1 MPKRI
6 FSTLTLWALV
16 FACIYF
22 FGASGGVW
30 LLTLIAAFTL
40 REFYALIR
48 KMGHQ
53 PFDCSGILLGLAI
66 MLSPLY
72 LEPLPLFRDR
82 GTQLTS
88 AFLALAV
95 IVFAVRILKERSAE
109 SRVESLAWSIA
120 GIAYVPFMLHF
131 LVRIILIPGPHAG
144 TGLAFCLW
152 LIAVSKFC
160 DVGALLS
167 GMAFGKHKMAPV
179 ISPKKTWEGAIGGVI
194 VSAGLGAAIAHCAA
208 RFYPIGFTPLAAALA
223 AAPIA
228 VLAIVS
234 DLVESIVKRR
244 ANSKDSGNTI
254 PGIGGV
260 FDLSDSLILTA
271 PVGYIVFSLL

>member
-6 FSTLTLWALV
+6 FSTVTLWALV
-16 FACIYF
+16 FACLYF
-22 FGASGGVW
+22 FGATGGIW
-30 LLTLIAAFTL
+30 LITLISALTL
-40 REFYALIR
+40 REFYALVR
-48 KMGHQ
+48 KMGHE
-53 PFDCSGILLGLAI
+53 PFDLTGIVFGLLITLA
-66 MLSPLY
+66 PLY
-72 LEPLPLFRDR
+72 LEPLPLFRDN

-95 IVFAVRILKERSAE
+95 VVFALRILKERTGE
-109 SRVESLAWSIA
+109 TRVESLGWSIA
-120 GIAYVPFMLHF
+120 GVAYIPLLLHF
-131 LVRIILIPGPHAG
+131 LVRIILIPGPHAA

-194 VSAGLGAAIAHCAA
+194 ISACLGAAIAHFAA
-208 RFYPIGFTPLAAALA
+208 RFYPTSFTPLIAALA
-223 AAPIA
+223 ATPIA

-234 DLVESIVKRR
+234 DLVESIIKRR

-271 PVGYIVFSLL
+271 PVGYLVFHLL

>member
-6 FSTLTLWALV
+6 FSTVTLWALV
-16 FACIYF
+16 FACLYF
-22 FGASGGVW
+22 FGSTGGIW
-30 LLTLIAAFTL
+30 LVTLIAAFTL
-40 REFYALIR
+40 REFYALVR

-53 PFDCSGILLGLAI
+53 PFDLTGICLGLLLT
-66 MLSPLY
+66 LSPLY
-72 LEPLPLFRDR
+72 LEPLPLFRDNN
-82 GTQLTS
+82 TPLIP
-88 AFLALAV
+88 AFLALAF
-95 IVFAVRILKERSAE
+95 IVFAIRILKERTGE
-109 SRVESLAWSIA
+109 NRVESLAWSIA
-120 GIAYVPFMLHF
+120 GVAYIPFMLHF
-131 LVRIILIPGPHAG
+131 LVRIIRLDGPHAA

-179 ISPKKTWEGAIGGVI
+179 ISPKKTWEGAIGGVLI
-194 VSAGLGAAIAHCAA
+194 SAGLGAAIAHFAA
-208 RFYPIGFTPLAAALA
+208 DYYPATFTPLVAALTA
-223 AAPIA
+223 FPIA
-228 VLAIVS
+228 TLAIVS
-234 DLVESIVKRR
+234 DLVESIIKRR

-271 PVGYIVFSLL
+271 PIGYIVFHLL